1 MNSNFS
7 PPQNQAS
14 TATTADRA
22 GTHRHIQEDDGT
34 FKNVEGDTLSFLEGG
49 HNTIHHEI
57 QGESKKKQLK
67 RYSLAFSLTTF
78 GVSLS
83 TLALD
88 TSRIQC

>member
-14 TATTADRA
+14 TTTTADRA
-22 GTHRHIQEDDGT
+22 GTHGHVQEDDGT
-34 FKNVEGDTLSFLEGG
+34 FKNIEGDTLPSLEGG
-49 HNTIHHEI
+49 HDTIHHEI
-57 QGESKKKQLK
+57 QGESKKQLK

-78 GVSLS
+78 GVSQS